1 LAITEK
7 TGNSRYDTLLKTM
20 IWHCK
25 SRKKMDG
32 PLFLKKVEMKRLLA
46 PLWGDNRPMP
56 EFASKSFSQQWRE
69 RNL

>member
-1 LAITEK
+1 MKA
-7 TGNSRYDTLLKTM
+7 M

-32 PLFLKKVEMKRLLA
+32 SLFFKKLELKRLLV
-46 PLWGDNRPMP
+46 PLWGEERPLP